1 MLSELH
7 IENIA
12 VIEKADISFE
22 KGLNILSGETGAG
35 KSIVIDSINAVLGN
49 RTSRELVRKGADNA
63 LVSAVFLTDT
73 ADDWLRENDID
84 AQGELILQRRIS
96 AEGKSS
102 CRVSGVPVTAAQMK
116 ELASLLVDVHG
127 QNDGLRLLDEKSHL
141 TFLNGFGRL
150 EEETTAYKA
159 AYRKYAAIAREIKS
173 LSMDEDEK
181 ERLADSLRFRIDEL
195 TKANLQ
201 SGEYERL
208 TSRRDLLRNSE
219 KLREALSSALTLL
232 SESDEN
238 AEATVQNALYYT
250 ERAAVFSPDLSG
262 AVKSLKD
269 AALSLRDA
277 GEILSDVSERLDF
290 SDEEYD
296 ELESR
301 ISLLDR
307 LQKKYS
313 TDEAGLIEQ
322 LILCREKLESLG
334 SSSDKAEL
342 LKKELSAQKK
352 ILLEEG
358 EKLSLKRRE
367 TAQVLEKRITRE
379 LTDLSMPSVRFTVD
393 FDRLEKIDVSGID
406 DVKFL
411 MSANAGED
419 PGRISK
425 VASGGELSRI
435 MLALKNAFAENDTV
449 DTLIFD
455 EIDTGVSGI
464 AASRVAEKLWS
475 VSSDKQ
481 VLVVTHLPQIAAM
494 ADVQFRVSKS
504 ESNGR
509 TFTAVDKLDEEGR
522 KMDIARLYGGDNISE
537 TTLNAAR
544 EALEA
549 SAAYKGEIK

>member
-12 VIEKADISFE
+12 VIEKADICFE
-22 KGLNILSGETGAG
+22 KGLNVLSGETGAG

-63 LVSAVFLTDT
+63 LVSAVFVTDT
-73 ADDWLRENDID
+73 ADEWLLANDID

-141 TFLNGFGRL
+141 SFLDGFGHM
-150 EEETTAYKA
+150 EEDLAAYKA
-159 AYRKYAAIAREIKS
+159 AYRKYVSIAREIKS

-201 SGEYERL
+201 SGEYDRL
-208 TSRRDLLRNSE
+208 TARRDLLRNSE
-219 KLREALSSALTLL
+219 KLREALCSALSLL

-238 AEATVQNALYYT
+238 AESTVQNALYYT
-250 ERAAVFSPDLSG
+250 ERAAAISSELSG

-277 GEILSDVSERLDF
+277 GEILSDVRDKLDF

-307 LQKKYS
+307 LQKKYA
-313 TDEAGLIEQ
+313 TDEEGLIEQ
-322 LILCREKLESLG
+322 LHSCREKLDSLG

-342 LKKELSAQKK
+342 LKKDLAVQKRV
-352 ILLEEG
+352 LLEKG
-358 EKLSLKRRE
+358 EKLSSERRE

-379 LTDLSMPSVRFTVD
+379 LADLSMPSVRFTVD
-393 FDRLEKIDVSGID
+393 FERLEKIDASGID

-411 MSANAGED
+411 MSANAGEN

-464 AASRVAEKLWS
+464 AASRVAEKLWA

-504 ESNGR
+504 ELNGR
-509 TFTAVDKLDEEGR
+509 TYTAVDRLDEEGR
-522 KMDIARLYGGDNISE
+522 KKDIARLYGGDNISD
-537 TTLNAAR
+537 TTLHAAR

-549 SAAYKGEIK
+549 SAAYKGEKK

>member
-12 VIEKADISFE
+12 VIEKADICFE
-22 KGLNILSGETGAG
+22 KGLNVLSGETGAG

-63 LVSAVFLTDT
+63 LVSAVFVTDT
-73 ADDWLRENDID
+73 ADEWLLANDID

-141 TFLNGFGRL
+141 SFLDGFGHM
-150 EEETTAYKA
+150 EEDLAAYKA
-159 AYRKYAAIAREIKS
+159 AYRKYVSIAREIKS

-201 SGEYERL
+201 SGEYDRL
-208 TSRRDLLRNSE
+208 TARRDLLRNSE
-219 KLREALSSALTLL
+219 KLREALSSALSLL

-238 AEATVQNALYYT
+238 AEGTVQNALYYT
-250 ERAAVFSPDLSG
+250 ERAAAISSELSG

-269 AALSLRDA
+269 AARSLRDA
-277 GEILSDVSERLDF
+277 GEILSDVSDRLDF

-307 LQKKYS
+307 LQKKYA
-313 TDEAGLIEQ
+313 TDEEGLIEQ
-322 LILCREKLESLG
+322 LLSCREKLDSLG

-342 LKKELSAQKK
+342 LKKDLAVQKRV
-352 ILLEEG
+352 LLEEG
-358 EKLSLKRRE
+358 EKLSSKRRE
-367 TAQVLEKRITRE
+367 AAQVLEKRITRE
-379 LTDLSMPSVRFTVD
+379 LSDLSMPSVRFIVD
-393 FDRLEKIDVSGID
+393 FERLEKIDASGID
-406 DVKFL
+406 DIKFL
-411 MSANAGED
+411 MSANAGEN

-464 AASRVAEKLWS
+464 AASRVAEKLWA

-504 ESNGR
+504 ELNGR
-509 TFTAVDKLDEEGR
+509 TYTAVDRLDEEGR
-522 KMDIARLYGGDNISE
+522 KKDIARLYGGDNISD
-537 TTLNAAR
+537 TTLHAAR

-549 SAAYKGEIK
+549 SAAYKGEKK

>member
-12 VIEKADISFE
+12 VIEKADICFE
-22 KGLNILSGETGAG
+22 KGLNVLSGETGAG

-63 LVSAVFLTDT
+63 LVSAVFVTDT
-73 ADDWLRENDID
+73 ADEWLLANDID

-141 TFLNGFGRL
+141 SFLDGFGHM
-150 EEETTAYKA
+150 EEDLAAYKA
-159 AYRKYAAIAREIKS
+159 AYRKYVSIAREIKS

-201 SGEYERL
+201 SGEYDRL
-208 TSRRDLLRNSE
+208 TARRDLLRNSE
-219 KLREALSSALTLL
+219 KLREALSSALSLL

-238 AEATVQNALYYT
+238 AEGTVQNALYYT
-250 ERAAVFSPDLSG
+250 ERAAAISSELSG

-277 GEILSDVSERLDF
+277 GEILSDVSDRLDF

-307 LQKKYS
+307 LQKKYA
-313 TDEAGLIEQ
+313 TDEEGLIEQ
-322 LILCREKLESLG
+322 LLSCREKLDSLG

-342 LKKELSAQKK
+342 LKKDLAVQKRV
-352 ILLEEG
+352 LLEEG
-358 EKLSLKRRE
+358 EKLSSKRRE
-367 TAQVLEKRITRE
+367 AAQVLEKRITRE
-379 LTDLSMPSVRFTVD
+379 LSDLSMPSVRFTVD
-393 FDRLEKIDVSGID
+393 FERLEKIDASGID

-411 MSANAGED
+411 MSANAGEN

-464 AASRVAEKLWS
+464 AASRVAEKLWA

-504 ESNGR
+504 ELNGR
-509 TFTAVDKLDEEGR
+509 TYTAVDRLDEEGR
-522 KMDIARLYGGDNISE
+522 KKDIARLYGGDNISD
-537 TTLNAAR
+537 TTLHAAR

-549 SAAYKGEIK
+549 SAAYKGEKK